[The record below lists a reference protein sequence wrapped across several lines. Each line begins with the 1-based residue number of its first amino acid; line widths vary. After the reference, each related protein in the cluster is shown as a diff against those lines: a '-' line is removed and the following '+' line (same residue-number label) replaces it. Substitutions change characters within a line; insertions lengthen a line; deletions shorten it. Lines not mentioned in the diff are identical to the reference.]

1 MCSRSERNLLLNLKR
16 EAVSITDE
24 LGDVVFVGAFAVNHY
39 FSYRTTRDIDLV
51 IASPL
56 DERKLI
62 RLGYSKFESRG
73 VTWFTPRGVKVDFFT
88 RDVGGIPVAW
98 IMEKSVQ
105 VSFRNKTYRVI
116 CLEGLVLAKH
126 RAGRSSDIADLQQLL
141 RNCGKG
147 IRWDVMEEIADRVE
161 LDELRKISQ
170 ALSA

>member
-1 MCSRSERNLLLNLKR
+1 MLLNLKR

-141 RNCGKG
+141 RNCGKA